1 VWRKRLTDF
10 GRSASRREVAGA
22 TLQAKQA
29 IYEARHG
36 RHTLEIM
43 ERFFAVTLADYAYQM
58 HDERMTISYFRYTR
72 MLERQTRFE
81 QYSDLEVAE
90 REVTY
95 RQQYVARL
103 QADLQRRQTRHQLA
117 LALGRPGELSGEL
130 VMPDLAVYRKREIP
144 QYADLVDRVILSSPA
159 LQFLRHDVAAAKA
172 AIDVAQKLNSPV
184 LSAELEAHEYVNS
197 ASSSRDRYRAN
208 LKFSMPLFDGT
219 GGRDIEVALAKN
231 TLLHKQAALAS
242 SEYAVREEVLMLL
255 HELEVNR
262 AEEAAAQAQETYRG
276 YYQDRSRAMYELE
289 LRSDLGDAQAA
300 AAEAMLESIRVD
312 FERALLWTQ
321 LDSLL
326 GLPSALIQEN

>member
-1 VWRKRLTDF
+1 MIRRTAQLALLVFGAGLAQLPALADSAIAPFEPLPQPLTLQDALRLSGENHPNLRLARAGVLAAQIRLQKVESSFGASVLLELQPRAASKASVSGVDFQNDSRYGLVWRKRLTDF

-58 HDERMTISYFRYTR
+58 HDERMAISYFRYTR

-117 LALGRPGELSGEL
+117 LALGRPGELSSEL
-130 VMPDLAVYRKREIP
+130 VMPDLAVYRKREVP
-144 QYADLVDRVILSSPA
+144 KYADLVDRVILSSPA

-172 AIDVAQKLNSPV
+172 AIDVARKLNSPV
-184 LSAELEAHEYVNS
+184 LSAELEAREYVNS
-197 ASSSRDRYRAN
+197 TSSSRDRYRAN
-208 LKFSMPLFDGT
+208 LKFSMPLFD
-219 GGRDIEVALAKN
+219 
-231 TLLHKQAALAS
+231 
-242 SEYAVREEVLMLL
+242 
-255 HELEVNR
+255 
-262 AEEAAAQAQETYRG
+262 
-276 YYQDRSRAMYELE
+276 
-289 LRSDLGDAQAA
+289 
-300 AAEAMLESIRVD
+300 
-312 FERALLWTQ
+312 
-321 LDSLL
+321 
-326 GLPSALIQEN
+326 